1 MEAGKPELLRGAWA
15 PASAPDWNWAN
26 LRSLLRGHTFRD
38 VYLNDDF
45 HYAPADTKAGL
56 YPFVRHRVA
65 RLMNAPRNRSAE
77 EVLDGLA
84 AMERISN
91 RRGLNETG
99 VDVAAR
105 RRAFWRSTPSAAS
118 RCEQPC
124 AQRQAD
130 KVEQEQ
136 QQEEEKE
143 GRPFGGRH
151 LVWFGDVPA
160 PLRAVLPPPTHPTG
174 ARVYAS
180 ALDASAGLQ
189 SAWLSSPGARTHTH
203 YDNDRN
209 FFVQL
214 IGRKRFVLWPPNQ
227 TQALCAYPRLH
238 PLWHKSRVVFEAP
251 DARAGT
257 ACERYG
263 ETSALSVDVGPG
275 DVLYIPPFYW
285 HTVETLT
292 PSLSLSTL
300 SRWAQLYN
308 HMNAVY
314 THEYFFDALNP
325 HEAKVYGLIAFIS
338 ELCRRAGDHDLV
350 TKLVEQYAGLEGSL
364 PHAGWSRG
372 GWHGRPSLRRGERRR
387 GRRSQLANAEPAD
400 AKRTDAKRTDAKRTD
415 AKRTDAERTD
425 AKRTDAHD
433 DNANATATEAANAA
447 GPATVT
453 TTTTTT
459 SSSSSDDHPLPAF
472 KCKIDARGTPLCRS
486 CVERIRFDVQMAWD
500 ENLAHLPSDV
510 RTTLILEWIEE
521 LTADAVGAADALRF
535 WQSCFVEHG
544 RPRFFLTKAGTDEHR
559 RLWVY
564 TDNPAQVKDDLRQQ
578 GKWS

>member
-1 MEAGKPELLRGAWA
+1 MKRRAKEHAETGPETTHTPAAYFRALFIGPMARKKAKSPFARIRFCYHAAAPLLLPHPRPGAAPGDEHGLGAVRELRASEAVLNASAIVEAGKPELLRGAWA

-77 EVLDGLA
+77 EVLEGLA

-130 KVEQEQ
+130 KVEEEQ

-143 GRPFGGRH
+143 ARPFGGRH

-174 ARVYAS
+174 ARIYAS

-251 DARAGT
+251 DARSGT

-275 DVLYIPPFYW
+275 DVLYIPPFY
-285 HTVETLT
+285 
-292 PSLSLSTL
+292 
-300 SRWAQLYN
+300 
-308 HMNAVY
+308 
-314 THEYFFDALNP
+314 
-325 HEAKVYGLIAFIS
+325 
-338 ELCRRAGDHDLV
+338 
-350 TKLVEQYAGLEGSL
+350 
-364 PHAGWSRG
+364 
-372 GWHGRPSLRRGERRR
+372 
-387 GRRSQLANAEPAD
+387 
-400 AKRTDAKRTDAKRTD
+400 
-415 AKRTDAERTD
+415 
-425 AKRTDAHD
+425 
-433 DNANATATEAANAA
+433 
-447 GPATVT
+447 
-453 TTTTTT
+453 
-459 SSSSSDDHPLPAF
+459 
-472 KCKIDARGTPLCRS
+472 
-486 CVERIRFDVQMAWD
+486 
-500 ENLAHLPSDV
+500 
-510 RTTLILEWIEE
+510 
-521 LTADAVGAADALRF
+521 
-535 WQSCFVEHG
+535 
-544 RPRFFLTKAGTDEHR
+544 
-559 RLWVY
+559 
-564 TDNPAQVKDDLRQQ
+564 
-578 GKWS
+578 